1 MSTTMDEEG
10 EKGMNISWAP
20 VHTKQILCELL
31 YTSVYLILSHS
42 WEMGI
47 LSPLY
52 GQMRWA
58 DEEIEV

>member
-42 WEMGI
+42 E
-47 LSPLY
+47 
-52 GQMRWA
+52 RWAFYLHFA
-58 DEEIEV
+58 DEEIEA